1 MKIKA
6 RALVKQY
13 SAEYW
18 KSEISKAEDRSK
30 KFVETAEES
39 IRVFNAQKQVGL
51 LNDAERRIN
60 VWWYCINTLLPAYYS
75 STPKAEVSLR
85 KRAGSTTFELS
96 AVIAERNLQY
106 AMDMH
111 FDFDSIF

>member
-60 VWWYCINTLLPAYYS
+60 VWCTVLTPYCLLITLLRQKLRLAC
-75 STPKAEVSLR
+75 VSE
-85 KRAGSTTFELS
+85 RAVRLLS
-96 AVIAERNLQY
+96 
-106 AMDMH
+106 
-111 FDFDSIF
+111 